1 MKMKSENTIPTTRGK
16 CPIDGREN
24 RPVFIIFNNKRTLA
38 LSDGLGDA
46 YRVYGEGY
54 DVYNI
59 LGVGDSMIRERVFEE
74 LSKILG
80 VDYDV
85 IYQKWLNQIII

>member
-1 MKMKSENTIPTTRGK
+1 MKSGNTIPTTRGK

-54 DVYNI
+54 DVYNSKCLI
-59 LGVGDSMIRERVFEE
+59 ENKYNPNEYEYERG
-74 LSKILG
+74 LSG
-80 VDYDV
+80 MDF
-85 IYQKWLNQIII
+85 